1 QPAPPADNNQQQTDN
16 GNSQQQSEEDAELSS
31 LTKQGNACFDD
42 KNVARA
48 LTYYNK
54 ALALKAD
61 YAPAKEKA
69 AKCKEILNATST
81 KNLSQKRGAS
91 PDGADKLGFVDA
103 NGYVLIDYL
112 YEACS
117 NGFMTDFGI
126 CLQKEKNGK
135 YGFIANSTKLPCSEF
150 IYNSVYAQPA
160 YGFSCKD
167 SSGKRWKIDL
177 KGEPSIKPM

>member
-1 QPAPPADNNQQQTDN
+1 M
-16 GNSQQQSEEDAELSS
+16 
-31 LTKQGNACFDD
+31 
-42 KNVARA
+42 
-48 LTYYNK
+48 
-54 ALALKAD
+54 ALKAD
-61 YAPAKEKA
+61 YAPAKEKD
-69 AKCKEILNATST
+69 AKCNEILKATST

-112 YEACS
+112 YEACP
-117 NGFMTDFGI
+117 NGFQTDYGI